1 MTNSQLTGKKRVR
14 KTYPCPCEDCNGDYQ
29 TTQTI
34 GKHTMRTAA
43 RHGAQ
48 DASYKPPPK
57 PGCKW
62 CTCPRHPN
70 GKWVTNGTFYRHK
83 QRIVRPPAIA
93 APVAIQSE
101 IIEETDSDASD
112 MSVDLHSRGEI
123 DQSGNIDEFDSWNS
137 EMEIDTETTT
147 MPDIDEIAQVA
158 KEQRLRAL
166 QELVDREAE
175 EAELTHQYFLDD
187 LVDDASVRED
197 DGDAQSSVCSDS
209 GSDDKEQRDGSVIP
223 LADNSTGIPAG
234 TYYIPNLRAY
244 THTNL

>member
-1 MTNSQLTGKKRVR
+1 MDLRSFCLPQPEIIILHHQLHLFSSTMKNSQLIGKKRVR

-48 DASYKPPPK
+48 DASYKSPPK

-101 IIEETDSDASD
+101 
-112 MSVDLHSRGEI
+112 
-123 DQSGNIDEFDSWNS
+123 
-137 EMEIDTETTT
+137 
-147 MPDIDEIAQVA
+147 
-158 KEQRLRAL
+158 
-166 QELVDREAE
+166 
-175 EAELTHQYFLDD
+175 
-187 LVDDASVRED
+187 
-197 DGDAQSSVCSDS
+197 
-209 GSDDKEQRDGSVIP
+209 
-223 LADNSTGIPAG
+223 
-234 TYYIPNLRAY
+234 
-244 THTNL
+244 